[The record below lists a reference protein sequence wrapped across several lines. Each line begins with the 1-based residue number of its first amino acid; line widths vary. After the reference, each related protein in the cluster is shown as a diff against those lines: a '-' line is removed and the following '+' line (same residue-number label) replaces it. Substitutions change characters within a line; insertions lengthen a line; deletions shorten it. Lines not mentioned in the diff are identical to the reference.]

1 MSGEVR
7 LSKLNFEI
15 RYSLFDIRYWFF
27 STLAKIQS
35 KKR

>member
-1 MSGEVR
+1 MSRRARETEFN
-7 LSKLNFEI
+7 LEI

-27 STLAKIQS
+27 SSLAKIQS